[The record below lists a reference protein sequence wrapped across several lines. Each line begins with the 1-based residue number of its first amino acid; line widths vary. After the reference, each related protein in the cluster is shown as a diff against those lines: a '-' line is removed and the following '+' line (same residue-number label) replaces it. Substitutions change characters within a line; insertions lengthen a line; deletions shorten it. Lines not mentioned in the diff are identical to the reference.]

1 MPSQDNTVRYKVT
14 GPNRV
19 AGEEPGTILKVDA
32 DDVDLNG
39 RHLVNGVRVL
49 LSAAV
54 AGGVLEPQSKA
65 ATETATVE
73 PAQQPGASDEQ
84 RG

>member
-1 MPSQDNTVRYKVT
+1 MPTQDNTVRYKVT

-19 AGEEPGTILKVDA
+19 AGEEPGAVIKVDT

-54 AGGVLEPQSKA
+54 AGGVLEPLSKA
-65 ATETATVE
+65 ATETATVDAS
-73 PAQQPGASDEQ
+73 AQAGASEDQ